1 MRISRRLCRI
11 AVVIALLGAACAQPS
26 PSRQPIGALR
36 LSQVADQGDAERR
49 SSMQLV
55 LRGLESDADARPHE
69 AISDY
74 QMALRVDP
82 GNPYAYLALAR
93 QHAYGRTPER
103 ALAFLDKA
111 ESLLR
116 AQGAWA
122 PPVEA
127 QVVGLRG
134 AALSSMGRPDDA
146 APLLERARTID
157 PWVWNDG
164 ALGAAEL
171 R

>member
-69 AISDY
+69 ALSDY
-74 QMALRVDP
+74 QTALRVDP

-93 QHAYGRTPER
+93 QHAYGRTRRCRPAARARAYDRPLGVER
-103 ALAFLDKA
+103 RRVGRR
-111 ESLLR
+111 R
-116 AQGAWA
+116 APIA
-122 PPVEA
+122 PPQGV
-127 QVVGLRG
+127 
-134 AALSSMGRPDDA
+134 
-146 APLLERARTID
+146 
-157 PWVWNDG
+157 
-164 ALGAAEL
+164 
-171 R
+171 